1 MERPVFDFLLAIALC
16 CAVAAVTWA
25 AVEIERH
32 LL

>member
-1 MERPVFDFLLAIALC
+1 MIDFLLGISM
-16 CAVAAVTWA
+16 CAAVGVVTWA

>member
-1 MERPVFDFLLAIALC
+1 VIDFLLALC
-16 CAVAAVTWA
+16 VCAAVTVVTWA